1 MGRYADVSFL
11 REGQVPENA
20 GDFVARE
27 AWLGR
32 LVASLMLFALGA
44 GVLVAGYLALGE
56 AGGGWRIDLSL
67 NSLFKLLAVGIVGLI
82 GLLVCLA
89 GLLGGLA
96 YFTTFLAAL
105 KPSNWVLRATPDG
118 LYVKLRAFT
127 DHRRP
132 EDDPIVAF
140 IPRREVRWLRTHDQL
155 ARTVER
161 GSQFVHRED
170 DALSAQQYLEIDLHG
185 GDLAELKT
193 RLERERGVWGSTSV
207 KGVRQKSKGAAV
219 SIRPEDV
226 IRIDWKTKG
235 TRLRP
240 KLSEAMAHLGREYPL
255 APDLKS
261 EQKQAK
267 DLDRDA
273 QERRLLDMV
282 MQGNTIDAVI
292 VAKNLYGFTTTQAKQ
307 FVDDLQKP

>member
-1 MGRYADVSFL
+1 MGRYADLSFL
-11 REGQVPENA
+11 REDQVPENA
-20 GDFVARE
+20 GDLVARE

-32 LVASLMLFALGA
+32 LIGSLMLFAMGA
-44 GVLVAGYLALGE
+44 GALVAGYLALGE
-56 AGGGWRIDLSL
+56 TGWRMDLSL
-67 NSLFKLLAVGIVGLI
+67 NALFNLLGVGIAGSI
-82 GLLVCLA
+82 GLVVCLT
-89 GLLGGLA
+89 GLLGGFA

-105 KPSNWVLRATPDG
+105 KPGNWVLRAAPEG
-118 LYVKLRAFT
+118 LYLKLRAFT

-132 EDDPIVAF
+132 EDDPIVIF

-155 ARTVER
+155 ARTVGR
-161 GSQFVHRED
+161 SGDVASRED
-170 DALSAQQYLEIDLHG
+170 DTLSAQQYLEIDLHG

-193 RLERERGVWGSTSV
+193 RLERERGAWGPTFI
-207 KGVRQKSKGAAV
+207 KGVTQKSKGAAV

-240 KLSEAMAHLGREYPL
+240 KLSEAMAHLGRAYPL
-255 APDLKS
+255 APDFES
-261 EQKQAK
+261 EQEQAK

-307 FVDDLQKP
+307 FVDDLQMP

>member
-1 MGRYADVSFL
+1 MGRYADLSFL
-11 REGQVPENA
+11 REDQVPEND
-20 GDFVARE
+20 GDLVARE

-32 LVASLMLFALGA
+32 LIGSVMLFAMGA
-44 GVLVAGYLALGE
+44 GALVAGYLAFG
-56 AGGGWRIDLSL
+56 AAGWRIDLSL
-67 NSLFKLLAVGIVGLI
+67 NALFNLLGAGIGGSIVLV
-82 GLLVCLA
+82 VCLV
-89 GLLGGLA
+89 GLLGGFG

-132 EDDPIVAF
+132 KDDPIVAF

-155 ARTVER
+155 ARTVGR
-161 GSQFVHRED
+161 GGDVASFED
-170 DALSAQQYLEIDLHG
+170 DTLSAQQYLEIDLHG
-185 GDLAELKT
+185 GDLAELRT
-193 RLERERGVWGSTSV
+193 RIERERGVWGPTLI
-207 KGVRQKSKGAAV
+207 KGVRSKSKGAAV
-219 SIRPEDV
+219 TIRPEDA

-240 KLSEAMAHLGREYPL
+240 KLSEAMAHLGRAYPL
-255 APDLKS
+255 APGLES

-267 DLDRDA
+267 ELDRDG

-282 MQGNTIDAVI
+282 QQGNTIDAVI
-292 VAKNLYGFTTTQAKQ
+292 VAKDLYGFTTTEAKQ